1 MEPNTNKRTKIISVF
16 LSITMILS
24 VLSLFGVHTSASEVS
39 LNPGD
44 TITAELYIKGDTK
57 ILSCYQINLLFDR
70 KKLGITT
77 DDIDVQIDNG
87 SVVTNVIELNEN
99 KGKAVINTGGPIE
112 RTSGIEKNAV
122 LCSFVFSVK
131 ESLSYSK
138 INEYIIPE
146 KLIYYEDPWEANI
159 GESQIGVRFS
169 YKKNNPDSDPEP
181 TSILGDVNGDKNV
194 DVLDAAMVQKYA
206 AGKSTLTPE
215 QICAGDVNGDNNAD
229 VLDAAMIQKYAAG
242 KITEFPKES

>member
-1 MEPNTNKRTKIISVF
+1 
-16 LSITMILS
+16 MILS
-24 VLSLFGVHTSASEVS
+24 VLSLFAVHPSAAEVI

-44 TITAELYIKGDTK
+44 TVTAELYIKGDTTTFC
-57 ILSCYQINLLFDR
+57 CYQCNLLFDSE
-70 KKLGITT
+70 KLGITY
-77 DDIDVQIDNG
+77 DDIDVQIYNT
-87 SVVTNVIELNEN
+87 SVVTNIIEE
-99 KGKAVINTGGPIE
+99 KSKVVVNTMGADNVTRGV
-112 RTSGIEKNAV
+112 KKDAV
-122 LCSFVFSVK
+122 LVAFVFSVK

-138 INEYIIPE
+138 IDEYIISYKPD
-146 KLIYYEDPWEANI
+146 YYEDPFEDNI
-159 GESQIGVRFS
+159 GKSQLGVRFS

-181 TSILGDVNGDKNV
+181 TIMLGDVNGDKNV

-215 QICAGDVNGDNNAD
+215 QICAGDVNSDNNAD